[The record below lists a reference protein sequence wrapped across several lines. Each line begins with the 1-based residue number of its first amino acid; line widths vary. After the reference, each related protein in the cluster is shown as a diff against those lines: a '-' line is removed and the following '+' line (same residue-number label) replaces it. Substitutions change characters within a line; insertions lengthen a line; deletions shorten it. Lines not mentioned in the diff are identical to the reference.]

1 MASREDETGLAGA
14 RVLDADEVEGVLS
27 GAFYAPPPDAPRA
40 GGRARAAEPKPQHY
54 KVICISLY
62 TKDLERLDALVSELK
77 ARGITKAN
85 RSALI
90 RVALDQVDLDRV
102 PRGL

>member
-1 MASREDETGLAGA
+1 MMERDNFRQAAG
-14 RVLDADEVEGVLS
+14 RVLETDDVEQILKRGFFAGV
-27 GAFYAPPPDAPRA
+27 
-40 GGRARAAEPKPQHY
+40 AEPPKSEPPEIRPDHY

-62 TKDLERLDALVSELK
+62 NEDLKQLDTMVASLK
-77 ARGITKAN
+77 RRGLTKAS

-90 RVALDQVDLDRV
+90 RYALSQVDLDAV

>member
-1 MASREDETGLAGA
+1 MIERDDFRQAASRVLQNDDLEQILKRGFFAGTPAPQKAETP
-14 RVLDADEVEGVLS
+14 E
-27 GAFYAPPPDAPRA
+27 PRP
-40 GGRARAAEPKPQHY
+40 EHY

-62 TKDLERLDALVSELK
+62 NEDLEQLDRMVASLK
-77 ARGITKAN
+77 RRGLTKAS

-90 RVALDQVDLDRV
+90 RFALSQVDLDAV

>member
-1 MASREDETGLAGA
+1 MERDNFS
-14 RVLDADEVEGVLS
+14 RVLQTDDVEQILSNGFFS
-27 GAFYAPPPDAPRA
+27 GAPQSSEKVENRDSRPD
-40 GGRARAAEPKPQHY
+40 HY

-62 TKDLERLDALVSELK
+62 NEDLKQLDDMVTKLK
-77 ARGITKAN
+77 HRGLTKAS

-90 RVALDQVDLDRV
+90 RFALSQVNLDQV

>member
-1 MASREDETGLAGA
+1 
-14 RVLDADEVEGVLS
+14 VLDADEVEGVLS
-27 GAFYAPPPDAPRA
+27 GAFYAPEARPRTRSRRSQ
-40 GGRARAAEPKPQHY
+40 GKAEHY

-62 TKDLERLDALVSELK
+62 TKDLERLDGLVRELK
-77 ARGITKAN
+77 ARGLTKAS

>member
-1 MASREDETGLAGA
+1 MSERDTIRVAAA
-14 RVLDADEVEGVLS
+14 RMLDTDEVEGVLS
-27 GAFYAPPPDAPRA
+27 GSFYTPASPTR
-40 GGRARAAEPKPQHY
+40 RHVAAIEQKPQHY

-62 TKDLERLDALVSELK
+62 NDDLRTLDQMVDTLK
-77 ARGITKAN
+77 ARGLTKAN

-90 RVALDQVDLDRV
+90 RYALAQIDLDRV

>member
-1 MASREDETGLAGA
+1 MDRDNFKQAAGRLLQTDDVEQILQRGFFAGA
-14 RVLDADEVEGVLS
+14 PQVAASSAPEVRPE
-27 GAFYAPPPDAPRA
+27 
-40 GGRARAAEPKPQHY
+40 HY

-62 TKDLERLDALVSELK
+62 NDDLKQLDTMVASLK
-77 ARGITKAN
+77 RRGLTKAS

-90 RVALDQVDLDRV
+90 RYALSQVDLDQV

>member
-1 MASREDETGLAGA
+1 MTERANFRQAA
-14 RVLDADEVEGVLS
+14 VRVLQTDDVEQILS
-27 GAFYAPPPDAPRA
+27 DCFFS
-40 GGRARAAEPKPQHY
+40 GRQVEPNLVSARSQKPENY

-62 TKDLERLDALVSELK
+62 NDDLVRLDDMVTQLK
-77 ARGITKAN
+77 QRGLTKAS

-90 RVALDQVDLDRV
+90 RFALSNVDLNSV

>member
-1 MASREDETGLAGA
+1 MIERDNFREAAGRLLQTDDVEQILKSGFFSGMQPSAKVETP
-14 RVLDADEVEGVLS
+14 EVRPE
-27 GAFYAPPPDAPRA
+27 
-40 GGRARAAEPKPQHY
+40 HY

-62 TKDLERLDALVSELK
+62 NEDLKQLDAMVASLK
-77 ARGITKAN
+77 RRGLTKTS

-90 RVALDQVDLDRV
+90 RFALSQVNLDQV

>member
-1 MASREDETGLAGA
+1 MTERDNFRQAAG
-14 RVLDADEVEGVLS
+14 RVLEADDVQQILS
-27 GAFYAPPPDAPRA
+27 DCFYSGRQIGTDRA
-40 GGRARAAEPKPQHY
+40 LMRSQRPENY

-62 TKDLERLDALVSELK
+62 NDDLVRLDDMVTKLK
-77 ARGITKAN
+77 GRGLTKAS

-90 RVALDQVDLDRV
+90 RFALSNVDLDSV

>member
-1 MASREDETGLAGA
+1 MNDRSDFREAAGRVLQTDDVEQILSNCFFSGGAQTTRRPTSREVRPE
-14 RVLDADEVEGVLS
+14 
-27 GAFYAPPPDAPRA
+27 
-40 GGRARAAEPKPQHY
+40 HY

-62 TKDLERLDALVSELK
+62 NDDLDKLDQMVLELK
-77 ARGITKAN
+77 SRGLTKAS

-90 RVALDQVDLDRV
+90 RYALSRVDLAQV